1 MTRRLNRS
9 LFQIA
14 LENEDPVSVVD
25 VFPETVT
32 TQAGDAEHPVKVVD
46 ITADVK
52 KEDLKVDG
60 EVVAEVRS
68 EIPQPQVTEV
78 VVPEDVKVKAPE
90 ISPNGAP
97 MTPAR
102 GALDVEGVKMSK
114 PHDGDISVATNVA
127 TAASSPA
134 LTPVAGNVAVE
145 DDTAVVTTSGDA
157 TIVTTDDAVA
167 VTTPEKTVTT
177 DAGELPVAAVAEAG
191 AAGDTVVDTGIAEV
205 DPAAAAVPEVI
216 PAESGETASV
226 SAGNVEVTVTEQTGA
241 EGATKI
247 EIEVKP
253 EEGAAA
259 AATVADEIVPTEEIA
274 SGVAQTDVD
283 GNRIDEV
290 LDTPPVATEDLAVVT
305 DEHLEE
311 IEEELEEENRIRTEI
326 VEEIGE
332 AGQAVASLEA
342 IAESLEA
349 ATQNGGLDRH
359 GARVLKIA
367 TEHIFSK
374 FSLNQSSGMPAL
386 ESFDVKGAR
395 ITATSISMEDIK
407 GKIERIKSAI
417 KAGMTQVVASLKKS
431 YTAFKSVF
439 DGLEVRANKLAEQ
452 AADLQGTPAAAQLV
466 GMGPLA
472 SVGNTVASNTA
483 SEVERVHTY
492 IKPIL
497 SGSLIAPT
505 KKFLG
510 DLVEIHGVAQT
521 DQAAATA
528 RMKTLSASTA
538 SKLLPGMKQSQ
549 DTRDLIGAGKNDVYY
564 TSAMFLGN
572 THLWGVIES
581 GQDFSKIGYV
591 EVNAGEHFSQSKA
604 QRKAV
609 VNTMSPAQIQ
619 ATAKAVQSLMADVKQ
634 GKALESVIDA
644 MDEAVDSALRNANE
658 HFGVKNFPK
667 YLRMFSGMTQASLEL
682 ARDVSRNALRLAE
695 ASAKQYKAA

>member
-1 MTRRLNRS
+1 MSRRLNRS

-191 AAGDTVVDTGIAEV
+191 AAGDTVVDTDIAEV

-226 SAGNVEVTVTEQTGA
+226 SAGNVEVTVTEEAGA
-241 EGATKI
+241 DGATKI

-259 AATVADEIVPTEEIA
+259 AATVADEVVPTEEIA
-274 SGVAQTDVD
+274 SGVEQTDVD

-305 DEHLEE
+305 DEHMDE

-326 VEEIGE
+326 TAEIGE
-332 AGQAVASLEA
+332 AGEAVASLEA
-342 IAESLEA
+342 IAETLEA

-367 TEHIFSK
+367 TEHIFTK
-374 FSLNQSSGMPAL
+374 FSLNGSSGMPAL

-417 KAGMTQVVASLKKS
+417 KVGVARVAESMKKAVA
-431 YTAFKSVF
+431 AFKSIF
-439 DGLEVRANKLAEQ
+439 ASLETRAKKLAEQ
-452 AADLQGTPAAAQLV
+452 AASLQGAPAAETV
-466 GMGPLA
+466 TVPPSSA
-472 SVGNTVASNTA
+472 SVKGAVVTNLAAEVARAHNF
-483 SEVERVHTY
+483 V
-492 IKPIL
+492 KPIL
-497 SGSLIAPT
+497 GGSLLSPT
-505 KKFLG
+505 KQIVG
-510 DLVEIHGVAQT
+510 DLIAISGLFNDSE
-521 DQAAATA
+521 AATKGKA
-528 RMKTLSASTA
+528 LLEGLPA
-538 SKLLPGMKQSQ
+538 KLLPGLKKDAAMQVDYGKY
-549 DTRDLIGAGKNDVYY
+549 GENAGHELYSSPV
-564 TSAMFLGN
+564 FLGEWQIAAEVPVWSHKGFTN
-572 THLWGVIES
+572 LDVTIHRVDS
-581 GQDFSKIGYV
+581 KGQTSMKTL
-591 EVNAGEHFSQSKA
+591 A
-604 QRKAV
+604 
-609 VNTMSPAQIQ
+609 PAQIG
-619 ATAKAVQSLMADVKQ
+619 ATAKAVQAMLADVK
-634 GKALESVIDA
+634 GAESLEEAMTALEQAAGNA
-644 MDEAVDSALRNANE
+644 MKAVNGSIGGHQYPEWL
-658 HFGVKNFPK
+658 HIFT
-667 YLRMFSGMTQASLEL
+667 GMTYASLKL
-682 ARDVSRNALRLAE
+682 ARDVARDALRAAE